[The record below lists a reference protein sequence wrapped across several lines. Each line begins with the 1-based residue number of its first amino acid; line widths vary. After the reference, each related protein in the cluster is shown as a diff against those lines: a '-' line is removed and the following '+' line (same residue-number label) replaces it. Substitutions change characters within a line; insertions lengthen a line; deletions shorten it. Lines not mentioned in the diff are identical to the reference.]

1 MFEIV
6 LDRAPGPGSIAKQCK
21 RTKSQSVRLIK
32 TFSVPDG
39 SQITISYTMSVTIS
53 PGLAI

>member
-1 MFEIV
+1 MFEIA
-6 LDRAPGPGSIAKQCK
+6 LDMAPGPGSIAKQYK
-21 RTKSQSVRLIK
+21 GTKSQSVRLIK

-53 PGLAI
+53 KVSL